1 MEYTNDVVF
10 KIRYKKDEIDVVTYG
25 KYRKLKKLLRKI
37 EDDQYFTM
45 VMIISV
51 TVLFVD
57 VLMIKQFIDIVNL
70 VMILL

>member
-70 VMILL
+70 L

>member
-25 KYRKLKKLLRKI
+25 KYRKLKKLLMKI

-70 VMILL
+70 L